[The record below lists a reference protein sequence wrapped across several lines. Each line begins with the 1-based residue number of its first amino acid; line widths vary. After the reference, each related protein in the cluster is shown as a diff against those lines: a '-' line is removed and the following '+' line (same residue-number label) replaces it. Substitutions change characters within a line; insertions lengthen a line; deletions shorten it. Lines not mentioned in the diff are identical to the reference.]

1 MTVESPIQIF
11 VGTEEEQI
19 LALKVLEYSICQHA
33 SLPVKVTPLFAAI
46 DRAKIEIPQVKG
58 KQNQPRT
65 PFSFQRFA
73 IPELK
78 AYRGRAIYLDS
89 DMQVFQDIKELWSW
103 PFEEADILAVKEPE
117 SSQRA
122 SQFSVMVLNCDRL
135 TWEIQEIIADLE
147 RGKWTY
153 EQLMFDL
160 ALTSRIAKI
169 LPTRWNELERHTKG
183 ETALTHY
190 TDMPNQPWLNAENP
204 LGYLWCQEL
213 FEAIE
218 NDFISFQSI
227 EEQVRQRWIRPSLI
241 YQLKHQIVD
250 PLSLPNEIIVR
261 DRRRFTPPHAVKK
274 NIKELVARPHLSP
287 IIRNA
292 IYRVYAEIRYLYR
305 ENFPI

>member
-11 VGTEEEQI
+11 VGTEKEQM
-19 LALKVLEYSICQHA
+19 LALKVLEYSICKHA

-46 DRAKIEIPQVKG
+46 DRAKIEIPQVKSR
-58 KQNQPRT
+58 QNQPRT

-89 DMQVFQDIKELWSW
+89 DMQVFQDINQLWSR
-103 PFEEADILAVKEPE
+103 PFEEADILAVKELE

-135 TWEIQEIIADLE
+135 TWKVREIIAELE

-160 ALTSRIAKI
+160 APAQRIARI
-169 LPTRWNELERHTKG
+169 LPVKWNDLERYTKE

-204 LGYLWCQEL
+204 LGYLWCQDL
-213 FEAIE
+213 FESVA
-218 NDFISFQSI
+218 NNFISLQFV
-227 EEQVRQRWIRPSLI
+227 EEQVQRRWIRPSLI
-241 YQLKHQIVD
+241 YQLNHQIVD
-250 PLSLPNEIIVR
+250 PLSLPDEIIVR
-261 DRRRFTPPHAVKK
+261 DRRQFTPPHAVRK
-274 NIKELVARPHLSP
+274 NIKQIVEHPYLPQK
-287 IIRNA
+287 IGDA
-292 IYRVYAEIRYLYR
+292 IYRIYAKIRYLYQ